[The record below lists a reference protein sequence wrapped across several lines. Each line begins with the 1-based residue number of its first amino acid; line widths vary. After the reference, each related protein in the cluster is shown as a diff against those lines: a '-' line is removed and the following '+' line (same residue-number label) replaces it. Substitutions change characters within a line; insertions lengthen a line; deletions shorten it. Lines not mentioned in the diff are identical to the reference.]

1 MTDRAPI
8 RLRFI
13 FSYARGWTFVAA
25 GCPILAATLFLPLG
39 WDRMHSPRGKFIKS
53 TLISTLFCCLA
64 ATVLLPAQQQVASP
78 VVLDSVVAV
87 VNRHPILASDID
99 EEMRLSVLD
108 PTRTGQGAP
117 TRHRALELLIS
128 RTLIQEQ
135 IHRDEVQATE
145 LTADDVN
152 ARLLE
157 IRKELPACVHENCS
171 TEAGWNAFLAAHD
184 LTPEQVDAYFRNR
197 LEILRFIEQR
207 FRPGI
212 HISPQDIEDYYR
224 NTLLPQYKPGETVP
238 PLEQVSPRIEEILL
252 QQHVNVLFDEW
263 LTNLRKQGDVE
274 VLDPT
279 LEAAQI
285 QGGVDDGSKDGKE
298 KGVNERARN

>member
-1 MTDRAPI
+1 MAEGAPFRHRFTFGCARMWTVAIALSAAVMTPALSQAP
-8 RLRFI
+8 
-13 FSYARGWTFVAA
+13 
-25 GCPILAATLFLPLG
+25 PL
-39 WDRMHSPRGKFIKS
+39 
-53 TLISTLFCCLA
+53 
-64 ATVLLPAQQQVASP
+64 ASP

-87 VNRHPILASDID
+87 VDRHPILASDID

-108 PTRTGQGAP
+108 ATRTGQGVL

-135 IHRDEVQATE
+135 IHREEVQATE
-145 LTADDVN
+145 LTADEVN

-157 IRKELPACVHENCS
+157 IRRELPACVHQNCS
-171 TEAGWNAFLAAHD
+171 TEAGWNAFLAAHS
-184 LTPEQVDAYFRNR
+184 LTPEQVDAYFHNR

-224 NTLLPQYKPGETVP
+224 DTLLPQYAPGETVP
-238 PLEQVSPRIEEILL
+238 ALEQVSPRIEEILL

-263 LTNLRKQGDVE
+263 LTNLRKQGDIE
-274 VLDPT
+274 VLDPS
-279 LEAAQI
+279 LETTQT
-285 QGGVDDGSKDGKE
+285 QSGVENDSKDGDVE
-298 KGVNERARN
+298 GSQ

>member
-1 MTDRAPI
+1 MPAMSQAP
-8 RLRFI
+8 
-13 FSYARGWTFVAA
+13 
-25 GCPILAATLFLPLG
+25 PL
-39 WDRMHSPRGKFIKS
+39 
-53 TLISTLFCCLA
+53 
-64 ATVLLPAQQQVASP
+64 ASP

-108 PTRTGQGAP
+108 ASRTGQGVL

-135 IHRDEVQATE
+135 IQREEMQTTE

-157 IRKELPACVHENCS
+157 IRKELLACVHQNCA

-212 HISPQDIEDYYR
+212 HISPQDVEDYYR
-224 NTLLPQYKPGETVP
+224 NTLLPQYTPGETVP
-238 PLEQVSPRIEEILL
+238 PLEQVSPRIH
-252 QQHVNVLFDEW
+252 QM
-263 LTNLRKQGDVE
+263 
-274 VLDPT
+274 
-279 LEAAQI
+279 
-285 QGGVDDGSKDGKE
+285 
-298 KGVNERARN
+298 

>member
-1 MTDRAPI
+1 MAMRAPI
-8 RLRFI
+8 RLGF
-13 FSYARGWTFVAA
+13 TFGYVRVWAFAA
-25 GCPILAATLFLPLG
+25 VLAAAVT
-39 WDRMHSPRGKFIKS
+39 
-53 TLISTLFCCLA
+53 T
-64 ATVLLPAQQQVASP
+64 PAMSQAPQLESS

-108 PTRTGQGAP
+108 PSRTGQGVL

-128 RTLIQEQ
+128 RTLIHEQ
-135 IHRDEVQATE
+135 IQREEVQATE

-157 IRKELPACVHENCS
+157 IRKELPACVHQNCS

-184 LTPEQVDAYFRNR
+184 LTPEQVDGYFRNR

-224 NTLLPQYKPGETVP
+224 NTLLPQYAPGETVP

-263 LTNLRKQGDVE
+263 LTNLRKQGDIE

-279 LEAAQI
+279 LEAAQT
-285 QGGVDDGSKDGKE
+285 QSGVQSDSQDEEGEGSQ
-298 KGVNERARN
+298 